1 MHWRRAWQPTAVF
14 FPEILWTEEPGR
26 LQSTGSTESNT
37 TEATY
42 HACMRI
48 RRTYFVL
55 NCVKKLTCISK
66 NNENTSEIRK
76 GLLNLKNICT
86 AKETLKETLEEKDN
100 LRIGKILADE
110 DTHKE
115 FVSKHINSTCSSISE
130 IQTTSLHPINKRPEY
145 KMRFL

>member
-37 TEATY
+37 TEAAY
-42 HACMRI
+42 HACMCI
-48 RRTYFVL
+48 RRTCFVL

-76 GLLNLKNICT
+76 GLINLKNICT

-100 LRIGKILADE
+100 PQNRKNIGRRRHPQGICLQ
-110 DTHKE
+110 THKQHVQ
-115 FVSKHINSTCSSISE
+115 FHIGNTNNFPPS
-130 IQTTSLHPINKRPEY
+130 NK
-145 KMRFL
+145 